1 VRRLAFILAL
11 VLSAVPAACRKS
23 DGPPGSTEARSPVA
37 ALGTAD
43 ATMRAGEAGEP
54 PAAGDATAG
63 PAATPPTRA
72 GCAGSAAQRFPG
84 TSDPA
89 SAPFT
94 LAAALAGLPG
104 DGLQLTATLETTAGV
119 LSCVLDAEGA
129 PRTVANFVGLARG
142 VRDWWDPCRGAWV
155 REPLYDGM
163 KFHKLEA
170 GFVAQAGCPIG
181 DGTGGPGYAIPDE
194 IRPAARLDAPGV
206 LAMAGIGPGSAGSQF
221 FVTLAATPELDR
233 RFTVFGRCAPSET
246 LGRLDEAARDGGEV
260 VIRTVKI
267 ERTQGERSG
276 GAT

>member
-1 VRRLAFILAL
+1 MRANRRTWSSPTA
-11 VLSAVPAACRKS
+11 SRR
-23 DGPPGSTEARSPVA
+23 PPGSTEARSPVA

-43 ATMRAGEAGEP
+43 ATMPAGEAGDP

-63 PAATPPTRA
+63 AAATPPTRA
-72 GCAGSAAQRFPG
+72 GCAGSAAQRLPG
-84 TSDPA
+84 TPDPA
-89 SAPFT
+89 SVPFT
-94 LAAALAGLPG
+94 LAAALDGLPG
-104 DGLQLTATLETTAGV
+104 DGAQLTATLETTTGV
-119 LSCVLDAEGA
+119 LSCVLDAAGA
-129 PRTVANFVGLARG
+129 PGTVANFVGLARG
-142 VRDWWDPCRGAWV
+142 VRDWWDPCRGVWV

-163 KFHKLEA
+163 KFHRLEA

-206 LAMAGIGPGSAGSQF
+206 LAMAGVGPGTAGSQF

-246 LGRLDEAARDGGEV
+246 LGRLDEAARNGEEV
-260 VIRTVKI
+260 VIRKVRI
-267 ERTQGERSG
+267 ERTEGERSG